1 MRWLK
6 VLLAINGI
14 AFLFYAVS
22 NFIAPSSYFL
32 PPDASGYAIDVL
44 RVLSVGYL
52 AMGLI
57 QLGSWFVNDRLA
69 LQLVAGGSLV
79 FEIGFGILAATQG
92 TGSADPFHQYG
103 LVIAIGNGVFA
114 ALYAVVLYRTRSAVV

>member
-22 NFIAPSSYFL
+22 NTVAPSSFFL
-32 PPDASGYAIDVL
+32 ASDAPGYAVDML
-44 RVLSVGYL
+44 RVLSLAYL

-57 QLGSWFVNDRLA
+57 QLGTWFVSDRLA
-69 LQLVAGGSLV
+69 VQMVAIGSLV
-79 FEIGFGILAATQG
+79 FEVGFGVLAATQG
-92 TGSADPFHQYG
+92 TASSDPFHQMG
-103 LVIAIGNGVFA
+103 LGIAAGNAVVA
-114 ALYAVVLYRTRSAVV
+114 ALYAWLLYRTRASAA